1 MVFATDKEIGLQ
13 ILPFDG
19 NPYKTLGMIGHPHK
33 VYKKNVVS
41 KNDHNDNFNKWS
53 NFINDEFANFI
64 IHSILILFYCKIRLN
79 LKIAIHRSLILIDH
93 TYMR

>member
-33 VYKKNVVS
+33 VCQEKHCNE
-41 KNDHNDNFNKWS
+41 KWS
-53 NFINDEFANFI
+53 
-64 IHSILILFYCKIRLN
+64 
-79 LKIAIHRSLILIDH
+79 
-93 TYMR
+93 

>member
-33 VYKKNVVS
+33 VYKKNIVT
-41 KNDHNDNFNKWS
+41 KNDHNDTSTNEVILSIMNLQTLL
-53 NFINDEFANFI
+53 
-64 IHSILILFYCKIRLN
+64 HSIYLYLFYYKIRLY
-79 LKIAIHRSLILIDH
+79 LKITIHRSLILIDH

>member
-41 KNDHNDNFNKWS
+41 KNDHNDNFNK
-53 NFINDEFANFI
+53 
-64 IHSILILFYCKIRLN
+64 
-79 LKIAIHRSLILIDH
+79 
-93 TYMR
+93 

>member
-33 VYKKNVVS
+33 VYKKN
-41 KNDHNDNFNKWS
+41 NHNDTSTNEVILSTMNLQTLL
-53 NFINDEFANFI
+53 
-64 IHSILILFYCKIRLN
+64 HSIYLYLFYYKIRLY

>member
-33 VYKKNVVS
+33 VYKKNVVL
-41 KNDHNDNFNKWS
+41 KNDHNDNFNK
-53 NFINDEFANFI
+53 
-64 IHSILILFYCKIRLN
+64 
-79 LKIAIHRSLILIDH
+79 
-93 TYMR
+93 

>member
-41 KNDHNDNFNKWS
+41 KNDHNDNFNEVILS
-53 NFINDEFANFI
+53 TMNLQTLLYTVYLYYFIVKLD
-64 IHSILILFYCKIRLN
+64 
-79 LKIAIHRSLILIDH
+79 
-93 TYMR
+93 